1 MKKTSMQKTFLS
13 GTGISIAIGAALTVA
28 GMFTDT
34 HWQTSFLFGLVSILI
49 GVLVTG
55 LYAFGQRL
63 DEIDERRIAVQSLQ
77 DLNKVP
83 DLEEPIV
90 RIVKAV
96 ASTQDKRSAFLKNQ
110 TTKEVEKFSR
120 EVTRMAD
127 GAFVCSSNEEEL
139 DLVKGAL
146 AATEEK
152 VRAVASRGVD
162 WWLKPDARVYFQ
174 AYGDETQRL
183 SITRIFLIEKGDLD
197 RIREEVLVKHAEM
210 GIQTYA
216 LDLQK
221 VPPPLQRGLVLFDSA
236 LLHRAAPQ
244 REGSNNLKDVEFTD
258 VPEEI
263 QSAEND
269 FANLLKLATT
279 DNSALLFP

>member
-1 MKKTSMQKTFLS
+1 MQKTFLS
-13 GTGISIAIGAALTVA
+13 GTGISIAVGAVLMVIGLVSN
-28 GMFTDT
+28 GT
-34 HWQTSFLFGLVSILI
+34 HWQTGVAVGLITILI
-49 GVLVTG
+49 GILSTG
-55 LYAFGQRL
+55 LYAFDQRL
-63 DEIDERRIAVQSLQ
+63 DEIDKRRIAVQSLQ

-83 DLEEPIV
+83 DIEQPIV
-90 RIVKAV
+90 RIVEAV

-120 EVTRMAD
+120 EVARMAD

-146 AATEEK
+146 TATEER
-152 VRAVASRGVD
+152 VRAVASRGVE

-183 SITRIFLIEKGDLD
+183 AITRIFLIEKSDLD
-197 RIREEVLVKHAEM
+197 RIREEVLAKHAEM

-221 VPPPLQRGLVLFDSA
+221 VPSPLQGGLVLFDSA
-236 LLHRAAPQ
+236 LLHRAAAQ
-244 REGSNNLKDVEFTD
+244 REASSNLKDVEFTD

-279 DNSALLFP
+279 DHSALLFP